1 MSSRGRSPD
10 ATWVHLPPPD
20 LVAAVQLQPTPHI
33 PLGSIRHLL
42 RPLHDET
49 GRLVDWLLFASGFDD
64 HDAVPQYW
72 RWRNTWRRHWPLGP
86 LSNVESLRDVV
97 ADIEHD
103 LGRELDDLLDA
114 LVGAS
119 GRPVQV
125 EATVAEALITEIV
138 TVRLAL
144 SVDDRTGWGIVDDM
158 PARTRADGLA
168 RTWAPTDHEVVLAGT
183 SVAAVVVR
191 PGVGLAVLHGDP
203 PTAAFE
209 GVSAVDLRHD
219 DVVVIDHRG
228 QSLHLDQHDA
238 RPLGWLVPRS
248 LRWHVRTV
256 PFGVVWA
263 LLLDGLESA
272 ARVAGAT
279 GEAMVITGEVGV
291 A

>member
-1 MSSRGRSPD
+1 M
-10 ATWVHLPPPD
+10 
-20 LVAAVQLQPTPHI
+20 
-33 PLGSIRHLL
+33 
-42 RPLHDET
+42 
-49 GRLVDWLLFASGFDD
+49 
-64 HDAVPQYW
+64 
-72 RWRNTWRRHWPLGP
+72 
-86 LSNVESLRDVV
+86 
-97 ADIEHD
+97 
-103 LGRELDDLLDA
+103 
-114 LVGAS
+114 
-119 GRPVQV
+119 
-125 EATVAEALITEIV
+125 
-138 TVRLAL
+138 
-144 SVDDRTGWGIVDDM
+144 
-158 PARTRADGLA
+158 
-168 RTWAPTDHEVVLAGT
+168 
-183 SVAAVVVR
+183 VVR